1 MIVDEL
7 NKFPTNLSK
16 VRNLKESDFIK
27 KIVYEK
33 LFSKF
38 NAIVNCQSTSW
49 LVTKVQ
55 YDFDNM
61 VLKKKLRC

>member
-7 NKFPTNLSK
+7 KKFPTNFNK
-16 VRNLKESDFIK
+16 VRNLKDSDFIK

-38 NAIVNCQSTSW
+38 NAIVNC
-49 LVTKVQ
+49 KC
-55 YDFDNM
+55 YDS
-61 VLKKKLRC
+61 KH